1 MEIIRGS
8 LDDISRPASS
18 EQTGSRMSSVSL
30 PHSDR
35 LCPTTPFS
43 LEVLTNDTA
52 DFQVIISKEDVNTKL
67 LVNLKTTELHLPH
80 KTILYR
86 AKAALKKL

>member
-18 EQTGSRMSSVSL
+18 EQTGSRVSSVSL

-35 LCPTTPFS
+35 ICPTTPFA
-43 LEVLTNDTA
+43 LVVLTNDAA
-52 DFQVIISKEDVNTKL
+52 DIQVIK
-67 LVNLKTTELHLPH
+67 
-80 KTILYR
+80 
-86 AKAALKKL
+86 

>member
-18 EQTGSRMSSVSL
+18 EQTGSRLSSVSL

-35 LCPTTPFS
+35 VCPTTPFA
-43 LEVLTNDTA
+43 LVVLTNDAA
-52 DFQVIISKEDVNTKL
+52 DIQVIK
-67 LVNLKTTELHLPH
+67 
-80 KTILYR
+80 
-86 AKAALKKL
+86 

>member
-18 EQTGSRMSSVSL
+18 EQTGSRVSSVSL

-35 LCPTTPFS
+35 IGSTTPFA
-43 LEVLTNDTA
+43 LVVLTNEAA
-52 DFQVIISKEDVNTKL
+52 DIQVI
-67 LVNLKTTELHLPH
+67 ELIKDDTCTLQHL
-80 KTILYR
+80 
-86 AKAALKKL
+86 

>member
-18 EQTGSRMSSVSL
+18 ELTGSRVASVSL

-35 LCPTTPFS
+35 IYPTTPFS
-43 LEVLTNDTA
+43 LVVLTNDAA
-52 DFQVIISKEDVNTKL
+52 DTQVITQMQPLAVALFI
-67 LVNLKTTELHLPH
+67 NLIVRNNCGKNSL
-80 KTILYR
+80 
-86 AKAALKKL
+86 